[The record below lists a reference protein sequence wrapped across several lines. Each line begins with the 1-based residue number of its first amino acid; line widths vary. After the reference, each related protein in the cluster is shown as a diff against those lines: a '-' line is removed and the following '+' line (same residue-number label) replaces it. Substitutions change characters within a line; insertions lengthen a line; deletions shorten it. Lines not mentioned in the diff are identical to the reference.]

1 MEMTNQK
8 TGAEKVRW
16 DLGVMYSKLDDP
28 QIDADVNA
36 LAAKS
41 KDFHAAHR
49 GRLSETLAKALADY
63 SEISMLGNKVSL
75 YLHLRESTNVA
86 DAAVKA
92 KIADVDRILSQA
104 EGEYLTFFR
113 IELAGLGDD
122 TLEKLYASDAIVKKH
137 RPWIEYVRIFK
148 PHILSEPVESA
159 LTKRSPFGPGAWD
172 EFFDELEAD
181 LRFEFRGEKKT
192 LTEMLHLLTASKDA
206 SERSDA
212 MLTINAGLGGAF
224 AKYSAQNLYMVTGS
238 NAVEAK
244 ERSYDN
250 PMTHRNKSNRVPD
263 VVVDALHGALE
274 KSARPLVERYY
285 RLKAAHLSLKTL
297 KWSDRNAPMPFSDT
311 SVIPFDEAM
320 KIVLE
325 AYESFSPTLANLVRE
340 FISAKRIDAPAVKG
354 KMSGAFNS
362 SVVLPGQT
370 PVSFTLLNYL
380 GSNRDVMTLAHEL
393 GHGLHGLLAGKKQ
406 GVLMSHAPIAYC
418 ETASVFGEMTTFNF
432 LKKRLAEEGDIK
444 SRLAL
449 LMGKIDDVMNTA
461 VRQIGFSNFERRIHG
476 MDAAYGHWHE
486 PKKLSVEELNAI
498 WLETL
503 KLFYGEDGEVF
514 TYENAEH
521 LWAYVGHFHRPF
533 YVYGYAFGELLT
545 QTIYAKKSDFGDRFE
560 PMYLDLLKSGMTK
573 NVVELLK
580 PFDLDPTDENF
591 WIDGISVGL
600 GAMIKEAELLSRDMG
615 VSSISVSGRG

>member
-1 MEMTNQK
+1 MTNQK
-8 TGAEKVRW
+8 TGAKKVRW
-16 DLGVMYSKLDDP
+16 DLGVVYSGLDDP
-28 QIDADVNA
+28 QMDADIEA
-36 LAAKS
+36 LVAKS
-41 KDFHAAHR
+41 KDFYTTHR

-63 SEISMLGNKVSL
+63 SEIAMLENKVAL
-75 YLHLRESTNVA
+75 YLHLKQSTNVA

-92 KIADVDRILSQA
+92 KIADTDRILSQA

-113 IELAGLGDD
+113 IELVGLEDD
-122 TLEKLYASDAIVKKH
+122 ALEKLYASDAIVEKH

-212 MLTINAGLGGAF
+212 MLTINAGLGGTF
-224 AKYSAQNLYMVTGS
+224 AKYSAQNLYMVAGS

-263 VVVDALHGALE
+263 MVVDALHEAVERAAG
-274 KSARPLVERYY
+274 PLSQRYY
-285 RLKAAHLSLKTL
+285 RLKAAHLGLKTL

-311 SVIPFDEAM
+311 AVIPFDEATM
-320 KIVLE
+320 IVLD
-325 AYESFSPTLANLVRE
+325 AYESFSPTLANLIRE
-340 FISAKRIDAPAVKG
+340 SVAAKRIDAPAVKG
-354 KMSGAFNS
+354 KMSGAFNHS
-362 SVVLPGQT
+362 AVLPGQT
-370 PVSFTLLNYL
+370 PMSFTFLNYI

-393 GHGLHGLLAGKKQ
+393 GHGVHGLLAGKEQ

-418 ETASVFGEMTTFNF
+418 ETASVFGELTTFNF
-432 LKKRLAEEGDIK
+432 LKRRLSEEGDIK
-444 SRLAL
+444 SQLAL

-461 VRQIGFSNFERRIHG
+461 IRQIGFSNFERRIHG
-476 MDAAYGHWHE
+476 MDSSYGHWHE
-486 PKKLSVEELNAI
+486 PKKLSVEELNAT

-521 LWAYVGHFHRPF
+521 LWVYIGHFHRPF

-545 QTIYAKKSDFGDRFE
+545 QSIYAKRSDFGDRFE
-560 PMYLDLLKSGMTK
+560 SLYLDLLKSGMTK

-600 GAMIKEAELLSRDMG
+600 GAMIKEAEQLSQSMG
-615 VSSISVSGRG
+615 VSSVSVSGRG